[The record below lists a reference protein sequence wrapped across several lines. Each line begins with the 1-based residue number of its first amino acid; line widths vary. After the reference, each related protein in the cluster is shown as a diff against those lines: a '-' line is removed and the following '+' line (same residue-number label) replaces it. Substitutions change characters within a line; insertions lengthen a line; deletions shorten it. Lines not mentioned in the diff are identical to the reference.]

1 MLGLLHRSFSKHQTV
16 TAKRTLYI
24 SLVRSQVIYGS
35 VIWKP
40 NHIKQ
45 GRIQGGGGLWGL
57 KPPFILRLY
66 LINMLRIIMKFIYLF
81 FIYLLM
87 LYTAQVLK
95 VCRTPGPTACSKTLA
110 T

>member
-24 SLVRSQVIYGS
+24 SLVRSQVIYCS

-45 GRIQGGGGLWGL
+45 GRIWGGALGAEAS
-57 KPPFILRLY
+57 FI
-66 LINMLRIIMKFIYLF
+66 F
-81 FIYLLM
+81 LLDQ
-87 LYTAQVLK
+87 YGAEN
-95 VCRTPGPTACSKTLA
+95 CNEIFS
-110 T
+110 